1 MTGFADAEANFYIR
15 ISPKSLS
22 KTGWTVEPTFSIRLH
37 DKDLD
42 ALKLIQA
49 YFGGIGTIVQ
59 DKKRNEAIFR
69 VGSINEMGVIV
80 KHFDAYPL
88 ITQKYSDFILF
99 KQALTLIK
107 DKEHLV
113 SEGIL
118 KIANIK
124 SSMNNKIEVADI
136 AGIVPVKRP
145 VLPVNAYL
153 SINPYW
159 ISGFTAGDGCFS
171 VSLLKSKARLGETS
185 WIRFILTQHNR
196 DYNLM
201 NSLLQYFGCGTLN
214 KDSKA
219 TYLVV
224 QKISDIIEIIIPFFD
239 KYPIIGVKA
248 KDYEDFKE
256 VAQLMKSKA
265 HLTKDGLE
273 TIRKIKQK
281 MNTFRK

>member
-1 MTGFADAEANFYIR
+1 
-15 ISPKSLS
+15 
-22 KTGWTVEPTFSIRLH
+22 VEPTFSIRLH

-99 KQALTLIK
+99 KQAFTLIK
-107 DKEHLV
+107 DKEHLA

-153 SINPYW
+153 SINPY
-159 ISGFTAGDGCFS
+159 
-171 VSLLKSKARLGETS
+171 
-185 WIRFILTQHNR
+185 
-196 DYNLM
+196 
-201 NSLLQYFGCGTLN
+201 
-214 KDSKA
+214 
-219 TYLVV
+219 
-224 QKISDIIEIIIPFFD
+224 
-239 KYPIIGVKA
+239 
-248 KDYEDFKE
+248 
-256 VAQLMKSKA
+256 
-265 HLTKDGLE
+265 
-273 TIRKIKQK
+273 
-281 MNTFRK
+281 